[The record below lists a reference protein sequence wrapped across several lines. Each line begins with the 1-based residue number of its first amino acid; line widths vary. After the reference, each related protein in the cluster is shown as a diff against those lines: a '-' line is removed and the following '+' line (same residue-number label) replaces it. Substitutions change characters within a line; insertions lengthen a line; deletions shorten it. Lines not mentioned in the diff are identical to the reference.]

1 MKKKSAAPVAKP
13 AKRVGA
19 GSKYLDQ
26 LVIQIRAF
34 RHPLPEREVLFHP
47 TRKWRMDL
55 AWPDLKVAVE
65 YQGGIFSR
73 QASHSSAAN
82 IMRDQEKA
90 NEAQLHG
97 WLLIYA
103 NAKTVSTGQA
113 VDWVNRA
120 LALRRK
126 DSNE

>member
-1 MKKKSAAPVAKP
+1 MKKATQPKAKP
-13 AKRVGA
+13 KGA
-19 GSKYLDQ
+19 GSRYLDQ
-26 LVIQIRAF
+26 LTFQIRAF
-34 RHPLPEREVLFHP
+34 RHPTPEREVLFHP

-73 QASHSSAAN
+73 QASHSSTAN

-97 WLLIYA
+97 WILIYA
-103 NAKTVSTGQA
+103 NAKTVTSGQA

>member
-1 MKKKSAAPVAKP
+1 MKKATQPKAKQ
-13 AKRVGA
+13 KGA

-26 LVIQIRAF
+26 LAFQIRAF
-34 RHPLPEREVLFHP
+34 RHPTPEREVLFHP

-73 QASHSSAAN
+73 QASHSSTAN

-97 WLLIYA
+97 WILIYA
-103 NAKTVSTGQA
+103 NAKTVTSGQA